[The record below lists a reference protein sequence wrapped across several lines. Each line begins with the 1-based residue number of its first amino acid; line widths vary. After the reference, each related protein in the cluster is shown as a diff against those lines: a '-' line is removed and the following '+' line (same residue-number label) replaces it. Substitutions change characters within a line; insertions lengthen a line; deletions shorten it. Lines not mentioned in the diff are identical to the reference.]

1 MSQQNDLR
9 ETLTAASL
17 SIVSYLEQTQA
28 KALLEKEEEM
38 RSAIDK
44 EADRFFAYIR
54 DYLMLWTSGSTPG
67 LIRSYTSWKPLTRRW
82 MLQKLRKSRRVK
94 KGQVAQLGDRVGAST
109 ADKHY
114 RGLTGKMNSYIK
126 EVAKAGHANKVF
138 GNPVA
143 RMAFGDGTSSVIVD
157 KTVLTK
163 TGRLVAMGY
172 RPDGKY
178 GFITTV
184 GAKPSFVI
192 KAFPNLQGI
201 PANETALA
209 SWVGEATGQT
219 DQWMKVVGK
228 NKTGKPLRPMIL
240 PMLKWYVDVGFPRAI
255 NKAIKR

>member
-44 EADRFFAYIR
+44 EADRYFAYIR

-67 LIRSYTSWKPLTRRW
+67 LIRSYASWKPLTHRW

-114 RGLTGKMNSYIK
+114 RGLTGKMNSYFK
-126 EVAKAGHANKVF
+126 EVA
-138 GNPVA
+138 
-143 RMAFGDGTSSVIVD
+143 
-157 KTVLTK
+157 
-163 TGRLVAMGY
+163 
-172 RPDGKY
+172 
-178 GFITTV
+178 
-184 GAKPSFVI
+184 
-192 KAFPNLQGI
+192 
-201 PANETALA
+201 
-209 SWVGEATGQT
+209 
-219 DQWMKVVGK
+219 
-228 NKTGKPLRPMIL
+228 
-240 PMLKWYVDVGFPRAI
+240 
-255 NKAIKR
+255 